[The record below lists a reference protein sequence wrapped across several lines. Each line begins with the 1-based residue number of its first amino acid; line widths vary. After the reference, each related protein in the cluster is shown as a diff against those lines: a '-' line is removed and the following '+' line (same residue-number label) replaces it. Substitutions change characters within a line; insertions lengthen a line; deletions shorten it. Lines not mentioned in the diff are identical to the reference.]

1 MTSKTI
7 HEALTWASSFLEAH
21 QCEPKVAEIL
31 LLHELNWTKTDLLLG
46 LRDSLPAEKWQ
57 SFSKNVST
65 HAETKVPVQHLTG
78 VENFYGRSFRV
89 NQHVLIP
96 RPETE
101 ELVQYVLGHMNNAV
115 QSGVDIGTGS
125 GVIAITLAKESRSPI
140 EMLAI
145 DLSDQA
151 LQMARRNADEQQA
164 AITFYQGS
172 FLTPLVTEGKK
183 VDMIVSNP
191 PYIAYEEAD
200 SLNETVRLFDPEL
213 ALFAKEN
220 GLYAYQ
226 QIISQAPHVLT
237 EGGPLF
243 FEIGHTQGDAVSAM
257 IKDQFPAYQT
267 SVIQDINGKDRIVH
281 GYLPDSAKK

>member
-31 LLHELNWTKTDLLLG
+31 LLHELNWTKTDLITR
-46 LRDSLPAEKWQ
+46 LRDTMPEADWLT
-57 SFSKNVST
+57 FSKQIST

-78 VENFYGRSFRV
+78 VENFYGRSFHV

-101 ELVQYVLGHMNNAV
+101 ELVQYVLQHMNNSV
-115 QSGVDIGTGS
+115 HSGVDIGTGS
-125 GVIAITLAKESRSPI
+125 GVIAITLAKESRPSLK
-140 EMLAI
+140 MLAT
-145 DLSDQA
+145 DLSEQA
-151 LQMARRNADEQQA
+151 LQMAQRNADEQQA

-172 FLTPLVTEGKK
+172 FLEPLIMEGKK

-191 PYIAYEEAD
+191 PYIAYQEAD
-200 SLNETVRLFDPEL
+200 TLDETVRLFDPEL

-226 QIISQAPHVLT
+226 QIISQAPQVLN

-243 FEIGHTQGDAVSAM
+243 FEIGHTQGEAVSAL
-257 IKDQFPAYQT
+257 IQAQFPAYQT
-267 SVIQDINGKDRIVH
+267 NVIQDINGKDRIVH
-281 GYLPDSAKK
+281 GYIIDPAKK